1 MLKVLDS
8 EQSNLLDTLSIENK
22 IISESELIDNA
33 GKAIAYHIIEN
44 IEDPFNKSFL
54 SIAGIGKNGLDA
66 IAANY
71 YLNLNNIHSEL
82 LIIDSDK
89 VKLKYVDKYI
99 SKKKIYTMKNI
110 NSVEDFDW
118 IIEGIF
124 GTGLNKDIKGD
135 FLQVMESLS
144 SIKNVLSIDIPS
156 GIYSSKG
163 ASSNIH
169 INAKET
175 ISFTYPK
182 VGHFLSKGYAA
193 TGDLFTYP
201 IGHSTTDINTKINL
215 IDRSDVLDILKP
227 LDPSIN
233 KYIKGKV
240 LSLSGSSQ
248 YTGAALLSGMGAIY
262 SGTGLL
268 KQIVPTSLHSIFST
282 NKESIDIL
290 LNDNRKGFLSMDNY
304 KEIEDLFDWPDC
316 FIIGPGLSP
325 CKESVKLIEEILENF
340 TGNCVLDASG
350 FLSLSDFNEFG
361 FSKLPQKT
369 ILTPHYGEL
378 SKILNISNN
387 ELRDNTIEILIDI
400 SKKLEDRIL
409 VLKGPNT
416 IIINGNSEIRI
427 LSNGNQLL
435 STAGTGDVLTGM
447 ISAYVAAGYSLEE
460 SAIVASYIH
469 AECSNFFLKEGHENI
484 STSQIID
491 LIPKVQFRLRAN
503 YDT

>member
-1 MLKVLDS
+1 
-8 EQSNLLDTLSIENK
+8 
-22 IISESELIDNA
+22 
-33 GKAIAYHIIEN
+33 
-44 IEDPFNKSFL
+44 
-54 SIAGIGKNGLDA
+54 
-66 IAANY
+66 
-71 YLNLNNIHSEL
+71 
-82 LIIDSDK
+82 
-89 VKLKYVDKYI
+89 
-99 SKKKIYTMKNI
+99 
-110 NSVEDFDW
+110 
-118 IIEGIF
+118 
-124 GTGLNKDIKGD
+124 
-135 FLQVMESLS
+135 
-144 SIKNVLSIDIPS
+144 
-156 GIYSSKG
+156 
-163 ASSNIH
+163 
-169 INAKET
+169 
-175 ISFTYPK
+175 
-182 VGHFLSKGYAA
+182 
-193 TGDLFTYP
+193 
-201 IGHSTTDINTKINL
+201 
-215 IDRSDVLDILKP
+215 
-227 LDPSIN
+227 
-233 KYIKGKV
+233 
-240 LSLSGSSQ
+240 
-248 YTGAALLSGMGAIY
+248 
-262 SGTGLL
+262 
-268 KQIVPTSLHSIFST
+268 
-282 NKESIDIL
+282 
-290 LNDNRKGFLSMDNY
+290 MDNY

-325 CKESVKLIEEILENF
+325 CKESVELIEEILENF

-350 FLSLSDFNEFG
+350 FLSLSNFNEFG